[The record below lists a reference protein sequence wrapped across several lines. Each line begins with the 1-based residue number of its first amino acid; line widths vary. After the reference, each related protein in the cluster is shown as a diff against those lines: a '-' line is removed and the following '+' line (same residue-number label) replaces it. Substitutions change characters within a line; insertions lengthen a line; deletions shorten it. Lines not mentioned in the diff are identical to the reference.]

1 MGWSPPLSGS
11 SKITCENRQ
20 SGEGGIP
27 ESVEDLGSCFRRND
41 IRLNSDGNKAV
52 QKSFFKEKMG
62 HVTGR
67 IP

>member
-1 MGWSPPLSGS
+1 MGWSPPLCGS
-11 SKITCENRQ
+11 SKIICENYQ
-20 SGEGGIP
+20 SAEGGIP
-27 ESVEDLGSCFRRND
+27 ESVKDLGPTFRSND

-62 HVTGR
+62 HITGR